1 MATKTTPPADNK
13 DLDIGEIY
21 TKTELFFDK
30 NKKLVTGAVVAVLV
44 LVGGTLGYKKYVAEP
59 KAAEAQ
65 NAIWKAQYWFEIDS
79 LDLAINGDGGSYYG
93 FQHVADNYGST
104 PAGEAANFY
113 LGVCYHQK
121 GEWETALNY
130 YKEADLDDE
139 VLSVMA
145 VGNQGDVLT
154 ELGRTDEAIGQ
165 FEKAANMVKSDYTT
179 PMFLMKAGI
188 LYRQKNDHKNAAKC
202 FGRIATDF
210 PTSPDVQ
217 QAKKYA
223 AYAESMSGQG

>member
-1 MATKTTPPADNK
+1 MATHTPHPPENK
-13 DLDIGEIY
+13 DLDIGELY

-30 NKKLVTGAVVAVLV
+30 NKKLVTGAVIAVLV
-44 LVGGTLGYKKYVAEP
+44 IVGGVLGYKKYVAEP
-59 KAAEAQ
+59 KAADAQ
-65 NAIWKAQYWFEIDS
+65 KAIWKAQYWFEIDS
-79 LDLAINGDGGSYYG
+79 LDLAINGDGGQYYG

-104 PAGEAANFY
+104 PSGEMANFY
-113 LGVCYHQK
+113 LGVCYQQK

-130 YKEADLDDE
+130 YKEADLGDD
-139 VLSVMA
+139 VLRVMA

-154 ELGRTDEAIGQ
+154 ELGRTDDAISQ

-223 AYAESMSGQG
+223 AYAESMGGKG

>member
-1 MATKTTPPADNK
+1 MTTKTTPPAENK

-30 NKKLVTGAVVAVLV
+30 NKKFVTGAVVAVLV
-44 LVGGTLGYKKYVAEP
+44 VVGGILGYKKFVAEP
-59 KAAEAQ
+59 NAQKAQEM
-65 NAIWKAQYWFEIDS
+65 IWKAQYWFEIDS

-93 FQHVADNYGST
+93 FLQVVDQYGST

-113 LGVCYHQK
+113 LGVCYQQK
-121 GEWETALNY
+121 GEWETALNF

-154 ELGRTDEAIGQ
+154 ELGRTDDAISQ
-165 FEKAANMVKSDYTT
+165 FEKAANMVKSEYTT

-202 FGRIATDF
+202 FGRVATDF
-210 PTSPDVQ
+210 PTSPDAQ

-223 AYAESMSGQG
+223 AYSEAMSSQG

>member
-1 MATKTTPPADNK
+1 
-13 DLDIGEIY
+13 
-21 TKTELFFDK
+21 
-30 NKKLVTGAVVAVLV
+30 
-44 LVGGTLGYKKYVAEP
+44 
-59 KAAEAQ
+59 
-65 NAIWKAQYWFEIDS
+65 
-79 LDLAINGDGGSYYG
+79 
-93 FQHVADNYGST
+93 
-104 PAGEAANFY
+104 
-113 LGVCYHQK
+113 
-121 GEWETALNY
+121 
-130 YKEADLDDE
+130 
-139 VLSVMA
+139 MA

-223 AYAESMSGQG
+223 AYAEAMSGQG

>member
-1 MATKTTPPADNK
+1 MSKKTIEAAQSQDI
-13 DLDIGEIY
+13 DLGQVY
-21 TKTELFFDK
+21 TRTELILEK
-30 NKKLVTGAVVAVLV
+30 NKKPITYGAIGLLVVVAAI
-44 LVGGTLGYKKYVAEP
+44 LGYKKLYAEP
-59 KAAEAQ
+59 RATEAAEL
-65 NAIWKAQYWFEIDS
+65 IWKAQYYFEIDS
-79 LDLAINGDGGSYYG
+79 LNKALNGDDLYPGFISIASDYG
-93 FQHVADNYGST
+93 DT
-104 PAGEAANFY
+104 PSGKLAHYY
-113 LGVCYHQK
+113 LGSIYMQQ
-121 GEWETALNY
+121 EQYQMALDS
-130 YKEADLDDE
+130 YKEADVDDD
-139 VLSVMA
+139 VLRVMA

-179 PMFLMKAGI
+179 PMFLMKAGV